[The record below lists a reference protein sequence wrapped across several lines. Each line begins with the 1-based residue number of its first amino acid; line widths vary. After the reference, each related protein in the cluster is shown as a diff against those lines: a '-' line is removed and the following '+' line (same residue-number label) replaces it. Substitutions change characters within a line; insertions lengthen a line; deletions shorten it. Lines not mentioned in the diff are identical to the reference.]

1 MSDMISLP
9 VNDIPEPDRRSLE
22 NLLGHSLAADQ
33 QVILMVYSA
42 GASADAETRRKA
54 VENIRRTMEKV
65 DQYQAA
71 HGIGDD
77 AVEEAVNEAMDHV
90 RPRRG

>member
-1 MSDMISLP
+1 MSEMVSLP
-9 VNDIPEPDRRSLE
+9 VNAIADADRRSLE
-22 NLLGHSLAADQ
+22 NLLGHALAADQ
-33 QVILMVYSA
+33 QVCVMVFSA
-42 GASADAETRRKA
+42 ATAADAEARRKA

-71 HGIGDD
+71 RGMGGDE
-77 AVEEAVNEAMDHV
+77 VEAAIDEAMDHV

>member
-1 MSDMISLP
+1 MGEMVSLP
-9 VNDIPEPDRRSLE
+9 VNDISEPDRRSLE
-22 NLLGHSLAADQ
+22 NLLGQPLAADQ
-33 QVILMVYSA
+33 QVFVMVFAA
-42 GASADAETRRKA
+42 GTTTDAETRRTA

-71 HGIGDD
+71 RGIGDD
-77 AVEEAVNEAMDHV
+77 QVEEAVNEAMDHV